1 MFLVS
6 CMLEKIK
13 KVVGAFDIV
22 GERIRVHV
30 QRLQDSVV
38 SFILHAAH
46 ASQKI
51 SFIIELVYFM

>member
-1 MFLVS
+1 
-6 CMLEKIK
+6 MLEKMEK
-13 KVVGAFDIV
+13 AVGAFDIV

-30 QRLQDSVV
+30 QRLQDSV

-51 SFIIELVYFM
+51 SFIIELVYFI